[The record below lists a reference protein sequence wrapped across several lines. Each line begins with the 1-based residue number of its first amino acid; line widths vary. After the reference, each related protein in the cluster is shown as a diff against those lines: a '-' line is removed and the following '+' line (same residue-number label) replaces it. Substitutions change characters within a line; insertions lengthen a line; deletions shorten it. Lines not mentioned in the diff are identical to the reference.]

1 MAQSDPIP
9 HGPTR
14 GCAAC
19 RARLPAAEL
28 IRFAHDG
35 ASVVVDLDRRMPGR
49 GVNLGPT
56 RACLAR
62 AIKRGAFA
70 RGFKRPVPAR
80 DVEGLGESLA
90 LTFLDRL
97 IHYMESSRRSQGV
110 VDAPS
115 RDEVEPPELRAL
127 VAATDGELRG
137 IRIPQVRALTPAA
150 AARITWLA
158 RGVSEFTFDMAGGM
172 KRRPES
178 PEPCVLVRA
187 SAHTARE
194 NE

>member
-1 MAQSDPIP
+1 M
-9 HGPTR
+9 
-14 GCAAC
+14 
-19 RARLPAAEL
+19 
-28 IRFAHDG
+28 
-35 ASVVVDLDRRMPGR
+35 VVDLDRRLPGR

-80 DVEGLGESLA
+80 DVEGLGASLA
-90 LTFLDRL
+90 VAFLDRL

-110 VDAPS
+110 VAATC

-127 VAATDGELRG
+127 LAATDGALGGRH
-137 IRIPQVRALTPAA
+137 IPQLRAVTPAA
-150 AARITWLA
+150 AARIGWLA